1 MKKNI
6 LFLTAITFFS
16 CTNNSEKAIEL
27 KSEAD
32 SLSYAIGLDIAN
44 NLSKQNDQIKNQI
57 PDINIE
63 ILNSALTSNF
73 NTNNIPVMDTS
84 ACKQIIQDYFAKQQE
99 QQIQEQQIQSQSAIE
114 EGENFLSE
122 NSQKEGVMTLESGLQ
137 YKVVE
142 QGNGAM
148 PELTDKV
155 EVHYHGTLIDGTVF
169 DSSVDRG
176 ETISFP
182 VNGVIAGWT
191 EALQLMS
198 VGSKWKLYIPYNLAY
213 GENGSGPIGPYAT
226 LIFDVELIAIN

>member
-1 MKKNI
+1 MKTNI
-6 LFLTAITFFS
+6 LFLTAIAFFS

-84 ACKQIIQDYFAKQQE
+84 ACKQIIQDYCAKQQE

-122 NSQKEGVMTLESGLQ
+122 NIHAELLLTNSERIYAEIMSTSFTKDLC
-137 YKVVE
+137 
-142 QGNGAM
+142 GNFV
-148 PELTDKV
+148 DK
-155 EVHYHGTLIDGTVF
+155 I
-169 DSSVDRG
+169 
-176 ETISFP
+176 
-182 VNGVIAGWT
+182 
-191 EALQLMS
+191 Q
-198 VGSKWKLYIPYNLAY
+198 
-213 GENGSGPIGPYAT
+213 
-226 LIFDVELIAIN
+226 